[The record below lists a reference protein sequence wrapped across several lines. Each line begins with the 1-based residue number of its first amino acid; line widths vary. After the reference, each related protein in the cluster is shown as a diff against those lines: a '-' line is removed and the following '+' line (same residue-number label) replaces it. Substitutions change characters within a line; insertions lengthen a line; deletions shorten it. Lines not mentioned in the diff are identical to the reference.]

1 MPNKYIWNIK
11 PLPEEDQIQALSDA
25 INTNPIVSALL
36 IQRGITN
43 FDEAKTFF
51 RPSLDELHDPYLM
64 KDMDTAVET
73 LIAAIE
79 GNQKILIYGDYDVDG
94 TTSVALVYKFLS
106 NYHSKLEYYI
116 PDRYE
121 EGYGVSMQ
129 GVEWAAENGF
139 GLIISLDCGI
149 KGHKSIA
156 RAREL
161 GLDFIVCD
169 HHTPGDT
176 LPKANAILDPKQ
188 KDCDY
193 PFKELSGC
201 GVGFKLMQ
209 AVATQMDWD
218 KNLLF
223 KNLDLLA
230 VSIAADIVP
239 INGENRMLSYY
250 GLKRLNESPSIG
262 LNALMEIGGLTRPLN
277 IGNVVFGIAPR
288 INASGRIGHANE
300 AVSVL
305 ISNDVTEANRIA
317 SLINTK
323 NQIRKDTQEQITNEA
338 LAMLEDNP
346 VYKERKST
354 VLFRADWHKGV
365 IGIVASKCVDEF
377 YKPTIVLTESNGL
390 VTGSARSVSGFD
402 VHEAI
407 VQSGEWLEQFGGH
420 KYAAGLSLKKNNL
433 EPFTLAFEKEVA
445 SAITPEQEK
454 RNLKIDAEITL
465 DLISYKFLDI
475 VNQMA
480 PFGPGN
486 LQPVFVAK
494 GVAIQK
500 ATLLKNA
507 HLKLNVEQN
516 GAVFDGIG
524 FNMPHYYSKDLKGE
538 KIDIVFNI
546 DENNFRGIKSIQL
559 KIKDLKFTT

>member
-1 MPNKYIWNIK
+1 MPNEYIWNIK
-11 PLPEEDQIQALSDA
+11 PLPEEPAIQKLSDL

-36 IQRGITN
+36 LQRGISN
-43 FDEAKTFF
+43 FEKAKSFF
-51 RPSLDELHDPYLM
+51 RPSLNQLHDPFLM
-64 KDMDTAVET
+64 KDMD
-73 LIAAIE
+73 IAAARLIE
-79 GNQKILIYGDYDVDG
+79 AIKGKHKILIYGDYDVDG

-106 NYHSKLEYYI
+106 NYSSNLEYYI
-116 PDRYE
+116 PDRYQ

-129 GVEWAAENGF
+129 GMEWAANNKF
-139 GLIISLDCGI
+139 DLIISLDCGI
-149 KGHKSIA
+149 KGHQPIA

-176 LPKANAILDPKQ
+176 LPNANAILDPKQ
-188 KDCDY
+188 EGCKY

-209 AVATQMDWD
+209 AVTTKMDWD
-218 KNLLF
+218 IELLF
-223 KNLDLLA
+223 EHLDLLA

-239 INGENRMLSYY
+239 IIGENRTLAYF
-250 GLKRLNESPSIG
+250 GLKKLNECPNIG
-262 LNALMEIGGLTRPLN
+262 FKALMDVGGLTPPLN

-305 ISNDVTEANRIA
+305 ISSNATEADRIA

-323 NQIRKDTQEQITNEA
+323 NEIRRETQAQITNEA
-338 LAMLEDNP
+338 LAMLKDDP
-346 VYKERKST
+346 IYATRKST
-354 VLFRADWHKGV
+354 VLFRPDWHKGV

-390 VTGSARSVSGFD
+390 ITGSARSVSGFD
-402 VHEAI
+402 VHDAI
-407 VQSGEWLEQFGGH
+407 LECDQWLEQFGGH
-420 KYAAGLSLKKNNL
+420 KYAAGLSLKRENL
-433 EPFTLAFEKEVA
+433 EAFVEAFEEAVA
-445 SAITPEQEK
+445 SSITPEQEK
-454 RNLKIDAEITL
+454 KQLKIDAEITL
-465 DLISYKFLDI
+465 DLINYKFLNI
-475 VNQMA
+475 LNQMA
-480 PFGPGN
+480 PFGPAN

-494 GVAIQK
+494 NVTVKK
-500 ATLLKNA
+500 AFLLKNA
-507 HLKLNVEQN
+507 HLKLNIAQN

-524 FNMPHYYSKDLKGE
+524 FNMPQHYKKEMEGK

-559 KIKDLKFTT
+559 KIKDLHLN